1 MKRRTALI
9 ALVSVATIGVG
20 GLAVYRW
27 RGPALPPPPTQAA
40 LEALR
45 AERDALSVRVRE
57 AAIKAG
63 ERSLGKA
70 PTAGIMI
77 GIPTSF
83 TRSIVGQVVT
93 GLFGET
99 TLTLKNLKVHKE
111 GQLKAKLLIK
121 KRTLGEYT
129 LDMKIHQ
136 VQGLLKP
143 GAPTLVFGTN
153 TIDIGL
159 PVRLAEGTGNAELN
173 FKWDSKG
180 SANLVCG
187 DTEVSRT
194 ISGGVVPQDY
204 SVKGSFDIS
213 ADKETL
219 VLRPRFPDLA
229 VRIFVD
235 PSEEAWKLVEEVVK
249 DRPKGCEIALGKVD
263 VKEKLSGLLGK
274 GFNVKIPQKIFKPIR
289 LPAGV
294 SQSLE
299 IQGVKVALEVKPAGV
314 LVANDRIWYGAD
326 LNLKAQRPGSPPA
339 KAAAARPPSPPPA
352 KKRSPAPPPSAPR
365 SPAPSPS
372 PRAR

>member
-1 MKRRTALI
+1 VVLI
-9 ALVSVATIGVG
+9 AV
-20 GLAVYRW
+20 LAVAAIAGGGGYLVQRV
-27 RGPALPPPPTQAA
+27 RGRALGPPPTKARI
-40 LEALR
+40 EALR
-45 AERDALSVRVRE
+45 AERDALGARARE
-57 AAIKAG
+57 VIIRHG
-63 ERSLGKA
+63 ERSLTAA
-70 PTAGIMI
+70 PKAGIMI

-83 TRSIVGQVVT
+83 TRSIVEQVVT

-99 TLTLKNLKVHKE
+99 TLTLRNLKVHKE
-111 GQLKAKLLIK
+111 GKLKAKILIK
-121 KRTLGEYT
+121 KRTLGEYV
-129 LDMKIHQ
+129 LDLKIHE
-136 VQGLLKP
+136 VHGLLKP
-143 GAPTLVFGTN
+143 GKPTLVFGTN
-153 TIDIGL
+153 TIDLGL

-180 SANLVCG
+180 TANLICG

-194 ISGGVVPQDY
+194 IGGGVAPQDY
-204 SVKGSFDIS
+204 SVKGSFGIS
-213 ADKETL
+213 ADNEKL

-235 PSEEAWKLVEEVVK
+235 PSEDAWKLVEEVVK

-299 IQGVKVALEVKPAGV
+299 IQGIKVDLEVRPAGV
-314 LVANDRIWYGAD
+314 LVADDRIWYGAD
-326 LNLKAQRPGSPPA
+326 LDLKTQRPGSPTP
-339 KAAAARPPSPPPA
+339 KAAAARAPSSPTTAKPSPAGRPP
-352 KKRSPAPPPSAPR
+352 APR
-365 SPAPSPS
+365 SPAASPS